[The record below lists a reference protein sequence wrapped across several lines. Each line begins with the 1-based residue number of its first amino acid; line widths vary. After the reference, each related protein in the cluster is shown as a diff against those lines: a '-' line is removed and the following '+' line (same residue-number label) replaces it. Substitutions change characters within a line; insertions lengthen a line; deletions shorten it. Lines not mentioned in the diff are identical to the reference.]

1 MPKFGGSYLVWGACV
16 VFFQA
21 ALLLGY
27 AYSHFVIQKFRIFP
41 YRFFHLILLFL
52 PLLCFPGRP
61 LPNIYSH
68 QGIPM
73 AIDAF
78 GQLLFSIGLVFFV
91 LSTTSIIFQSW
102 LAASQLPERL
112 NPYILYAVSNLGSFL
127 ALLSYPFFFEAYFD
141 LGTQLNIWRVGY
153 LFLLGVHLIAFRLIG
168 ITDKPRPEQ
177 PQYNI
182 TAKDKLRWF
191 LLAAAGVIAFLSVT
205 NIITYEV
212 APAPLLWIIPLCI
225 YLISFVLNFKERP
238 FCPDWIK
245 DKFHLTIAFSIVF
258 FFLTQQK
265 ILPFAAE
272 IIAYSISLFIIC
284 MFCQSEL
291 VRNKPKDTEGLTIF
305 YLVIAFGSFIGGMF
319 INWVIP
325 LVSTLMIE
333 YLLSLF
339 VISCAL
345 IIDEKR
351 KPIGPYYIRLI
362 FYTACLIMLW
372 PLVFPRYNIFGL
384 ILIFL
389 IFKFIY
395 TELKTRP
402 QAVFLSLLSVLC
414 IAPSVDSFWTM
425 NNYIYSHRNY
435 YGIYKI
441 YEKGDTRFLMNG
453 TTLHGA
459 QYVSGKKEIEP
470 LTYYHRATPV
480 GNLMASD
487 IFNFNRTG
495 IVGLGAGTLAVYGK
509 TGQAIDFFELDPDVF
524 YIANKYFTYLKN
536 SQAKINYIFGDAR
549 VSLNKVS
556 DNRYNLLI
564 IDAFSGDSVPIH
576 LLTTEAISEYRS
588 HLTKDGIILFHVSNR
603 YLNLVPVLFSN
614 ARVLNAYA
622 GVKSNF
628 GSPKRELC
636 ASVWVVLTWSEGSF
650 KGLTSK
656 LKWDKKYSKNPVKYR
671 RPWTDLYSNILSV
684 FRLQRF
690 LDSVKEFQP
699 FYW

>member
-1 MPKFGGSYLVWGACV
+1 
-16 VFFQA
+16 
-21 ALLLGY
+21 
-27 AYSHFVIQKFRIFP
+27 
-41 YRFFHLILLFL
+41 
-52 PLLCFPGRP
+52 
-61 LPNIYSH
+61 
-68 QGIPM
+68 M
-73 AIDAF
+73 AIDVF
-78 GQLLFSIGLVFFV
+78 GQLIFSMGLVFFV

-102 LAASQLPERL
+102 LAASQLPEHP

-127 ALLSYPFFFEAYFD
+127 ALLSYPFLFEARFD
-141 LGTQLNIWRVGY
+141 LGTQLNIWRACY
-153 LFLLGVHLIAFRLIG
+153 LFLLGLHLIAFRLIG
-168 ITDKPRPEQ
+168 VSDKSKLEQ
-177 PQYNI
+177 FPDNI
-182 TAKDKLRWF
+182 ATKDKLRWF
-191 LLAAAGVIAFLSVT
+191 FLAAAGVIAFLSVT
-205 NIITYEV
+205 NIITYEI

-225 YLISFVLNFKERP
+225 YLISFVLNFKECP
-238 FCPDWIK
+238 FCPKWVK
-245 DKFHLTIAFSIVF
+245 DKFHLTIAFSILF
-258 FFLTQQK
+258 FFLTLQK
-265 ILPFAAE
+265 ILPFAIE
-272 IIAYSISLFIIC
+272 IITYSIFLFIIC
-284 MFCQSEL
+284 MFCQNEL
-291 VRNKPKDTEGLTIF
+291 VINKPKNVGNLTIF
-305 YLVIAFGSFIGGMF
+305 YLVIAFGSFVGGMF
-319 INWVIP
+319 VSWIIP

-351 KPIGPYYIRLI
+351 IPLGTYYIRLI
-362 FYTACLIMLW
+362 FYIACLIMLW

-389 IFKFIY
+389 TFKFIY
-395 TELKTRP
+395 TELKAKP
-402 QAVFLSLLSVLC
+402 QAVFLSLLLILF
-414 IAPSVDSFWTM
+414 IASSVDSFWTM

-441 YEKGDTRFLMNG
+441 YEKGNTRFLMNG

-459 QYVSGKKEIEP
+459 QYVSDKKEREP
-470 LTYYHRATPV
+470 LTYYHRSTPV
-480 GNLMASD
+480 GKLMVSD
-487 IFNFNRTG
+487 IFKFNRIG
-495 IVGLGAGTLAVYGK
+495 IVGLGVGTLAAYGK
-509 TGQAIDFFELDPDVF
+509 TGWVIDFFELDPDVF

-576 LLTTEAISEYRS
+576 LLTTEAILEYRS

-636 ASVWVVLTWSEGSF
+636 ASVWVVLTWSEDGF

>member
-1 MPKFGGSYLVWGACV
+1 
-16 VFFQA
+16 
-21 ALLLGY
+21 
-27 AYSHFVIQKFRIFP
+27 
-41 YRFFHLILLFL
+41 
-52 PLLCFPGRP
+52 
-61 LPNIYSH
+61 
-68 QGIPM
+68 M
-73 AIDAF
+73 AIDVF

-102 LAASQLPERL
+102 LAASSLPEHS
-112 NPYILYAVSNLGSFL
+112 NPYVLYAVSNLGSFS
-127 ALLSYPFFFEAYFD
+127 ALLSYPFFFETHFD
-141 LGTQLNIWRVGY
+141 LGTQLNIWRIGY
-153 LFLLGVHLIAFRLIG
+153 LFLLLFHFITFSLIR
-168 ITDKPRPEQ
+168 ITYKPELRQ

-182 TAKDKLRWF
+182 TTKDQLRWF

-205 NIITYEV
+205 NIITYEI

-238 FCPDWIK
+238 FCPVWIK
-245 DKFHLTIAFSIVF
+245 DKFHLTIAFSILF
-258 FFLTQQK
+258 FFLTLQK
-265 ILPFAAE
+265 ILPFAIE
-272 IIAYSISLFIIC
+272 IIVYSVSLFIIC
-284 MFCQSEL
+284 MFCQNEL
-291 VRNKPKDTEGLTIF
+291 VINKPKDPGNLTIF

-319 INWVIP
+319 TSWIIP

-333 YLLSLF
+333 YLSSLF

-345 IIDEKR
+345 VIGEKR
-351 KPIGPYYIRLI
+351 IPIGTYYIRLI
-362 FYTACLIMLW
+362 FYIACLIMLW

-384 ILIFL
+384 IFIFL
-389 IFKFIY
+389 MFKFIY
-395 TELKTRP
+395 TELKAKP
-402 QAVFLSLLSVLC
+402 QALFLSLLSILF
-414 IAPSVDSFWTM
+414 ITPSVDSFWTM
-425 NNYIYSHRNY
+425 NYYVYTHRNY

-441 YEKGDTRFLMNG
+441 YEKGPTRFLMNG

-459 QYVSGKKEIEP
+459 QYISSKKEMEP

-524 YIANKYFTYLKN
+524 YIANKYFTYLKK
-536 SQAKINYIFGDAR
+536 SPAKINYIFGDAR

-556 DNRYNLLI
+556 DNYYNLLI

-576 LLTTEAISEYRS
+576 LLTTEAISEYRNR
-588 HLTKDGIILFHVSNR
+588 LTKDGIILFHVSNR

-614 ARVLNAYA
+614 AKALHAYA
-622 GVKSNF
+622 SVKSNF
-628 GSPKRELC
+628 DSPKRELC
-636 ASVWVVLTWSEGSF
+636 ASVWVALTWSEDSF
-650 KGLTSK
+650 KNLTLK
-656 LKWDKKYSKNPVKYR
+656 LKWDKKYSRQPVKYR

-684 FRLQRF
+684 FRMRRF
-690 LDSVKEFQP
+690 LDSVKGFQP